1 MDYCPKCGA
10 ELADDRLEGLCAMC
24 LLAGGFDATETR
36 AGETPAQPN
45 PPQTLESDSFG
56 PYQIVR
62 VLGEGGM
69 GTVYLAQQTHPI
81 RRQVAL
87 KFIKPGIDTR
97 QILARFEYERQS
109 LALMN
114 HPNIACVYD
123 AATEKDRPYF
133 VMEYID
139 GVPITEY
146 CDRHRLNTKER
157 LELFIPVCHAVHHAH
172 QKGVIHR
179 DIKPSNVMVME
190 QDGHPFPKV
199 IDFGIA
205 KATDQR
211 LVENSMF
218 TQFGQFV
225 GTPEYISPEQADVVT
240 NDVDTTSDVY
250 SLGVL
255 LYELLVGAVPF
266 QLTKLREAGLAELLR
281 IIREEEAPTLPS
293 KLTEMG
299 EKAAT
304 VAERRRT
311 DPASLRRQLM
321 GDLNWIVLKAVEKD
335 RHRRYL
341 SVSDL
346 AADILRHLEDQPVQA
361 SPPSRV
367 YRARKFVRR
376 HYAAVLT
383 SAGVTAALV
392 FGLSATVWQA
402 SAARRER
409 GIALRERTEALSQKT
424 LANSQAAIAEQ
435 ERQAAQ
441 RSSIRAEKQADEAER
456 QKSEADRQR
465 AEAERRLHENQEL
478 AHSILLLDD
487 AVQKASQVDFAKSRL
502 EAFAKLVRD
511 DAGNPE
517 IARRAAA
524 APELV
529 KQYSQASAAQLPK
542 GWFAGGSAG
551 YAIGVDQVIFHSGK
565 ASAFINSLDRP
576 LYQSGFGSLNQAIAA
591 GAYSGKRV
599 RLAAFLK
606 LQDVKDHATLWLRA
620 DSDASSGNT
629 LAIANSSER
638 PAGTSDWRSYDL
650 VMDVP
655 SESRLI
661 VFGAVLNGQGKIWVD
676 DFVLEVVDNS
686 VAVTRSEPPRLEP
699 VNLQLEPVP
708 HK

>member
-1 MDYCPKCGA
+1 MDKCRKCGA
-10 ELADDRLEGLCAMC
+10 ELAEDWLEGLCPIC
-24 LLAGGFDATETR
+24 LLAGGVDATVTS
-36 AGETPAQPN
+36 GGVTPAENVPH
-45 PPQTLESDSFG
+45 QTFESDAVG
-56 PYQIVR
+56 PYQILR

-87 KFIKPGIDTR
+87 KVIKPGIDTR
-97 QILARFEYERQS
+97 QILARFEYERQA

-123 AATEKDRPYF
+123 AATEKGRPYF

-146 CDRHRLNTKER
+146 CDRHRLNTEER
-157 LELFIPVCHAVHHAH
+157 LELFVPVCQAVHHAH

-179 DIKPSNVMVME
+179 DIKPSNVIVME
-190 QDGHPFPKV
+190 QDGHPIPKV

-211 LVENSMF
+211 PVENSMF

-266 QLTKLREAGLAELLR
+266 QLSQLRQAGLAELLR
-281 IIREEEAPTLPS
+281 IIREDEAPTLPS

-311 DPASLRRQLM
+311 DPASLRRQVT

-341 SVSDL
+341 SVSDF
-346 AADILRHLEDQPVQA
+346 AVDIGRYLEDQPVEA
-361 SPPSRV
+361 SPPSRA

-376 HYAAVLT
+376 HRAAVLT
-383 SAGVTAALV
+383 SAAITMALV
-392 FGLSATVWQA
+392 FGLGATAWEA
-402 SAARRER
+402 GAARRER
-409 GIALRERTEALSQKT
+409 GIALLERSEAFSQKA
-424 LANSQAAIAEQ
+424 LADSQAAIAEQ

-441 RSSIRAEKQADEAER
+441 DSSIRAEKQTQEAER
-456 QKSEADRQR
+456 QKSA
-465 AEAERRLHENQEL
+465 AERRLHENQEL
-478 AHSILLLDD
+478 ANSILRLDD
-487 AVQKASQVDFAKSRL
+487 AVQKDSDEDIAKSRL
-502 EAFAKLVRD
+502 EALAKLVRD
-511 DAGNPE
+511 VAANADLTQ
-517 IARRAAA
+517 RLAAA
-524 APELV
+524 TQLV
-529 KQYSQASAAQLPK
+529 AQYTQTSAAEMPK
-542 GWFAGGSAG
+542 GWFATGNDTGRYVIGVDRSIAHGGSASCSIRSI
-551 YAIGVDQVIFHSGK
+551 APSR
-565 ASAFINSLDRP
+565 N
-576 LYQSGFGSLNQAIAA
+576 GFGGLAQTIAA
-591 GAYSGKRV
+591 DAFAGKRV
-599 RLAAFLK
+599 RLAGFLK
-606 LQDVKDHATLWLRA
+606 LQDVQDSATLWLRA
-620 DSDASSGNT
+620 DSIPVMMLNDKPT
-629 LAIANSSER
+629 
-638 PAGTSDWRSYDL
+638 GTSDWLPYEL
-650 VMDVP
+650 VMDIP
-655 SESRLI
+655 SDSREFAI
-661 VFGAVLNGQGKIWVD
+661 GVILNGAGHVWAD
-676 DFVLEVVDNS
+676 DLVLEVVDRS
-686 VAVTRSEPPRLEP
+686 VAVTAEMLVPRLEP
-699 VNLQLEPVP
+699 LNLRLDPAT